1 VEISNHKKNGAK
13 PKSRTSRKLIF
24 EKMKIII
31 FSVTICLFSI
41 VTYGQS
47 STYIVTSFL
56 EIQGF
61 ATPNTC
67 TSKIIV
73 VPPTGSEVTTTSTNF
88 FTGTSTYEKDLNDQ
102 IKAITVLGYKI
113 VSTTTY
119 SFGSYNSNYYIWTRY
134 ILGN

>member
-1 VEISNHKKNGAK
+1 MK
-13 PKSRTSRKLIF
+13 
-24 EKMKIII
+24 KII
-31 FSVTICLFSI
+31 FCVTICLFSI
-41 VTYGQS
+41 VSYGQS

-73 VPPTGSEVTTTSTNF
+73 VPPTGAAVTNTSSNF

-102 IKAITVLGYKI
+102 IKAITALGYKI

-119 SFGSYNSNYYIWTRY
+119 SYGSYNNNFYIWTRY
-134 ILGN
+134 ILEN